1 MRVAVGTDHAG
12 FAGKAAVVDTL
23 IALGHEVIDHGVFD
37 TRSVDFPDIA
47 ALVGHSLQTGEAER
61 AILLCGSGVGVCIA
75 ANKMMGVRAGVT
87 HDTYSA
93 HQGVEHDGMNV
104 MCLGG
109 RIVGEALIG
118 ELVRA
123 FVSAAFQQEERFLRR
138 VNKIDKLESGR
149 TAV

>member
-12 FAGKAAVVDTL
+12 FVGKAAVIEEL
-23 IALGHEVIDHGVFD
+23 RALGHEVIDHGVFEP
-37 TRSVDFPDIA
+37 TSVDFPDIA

-61 AILLCGSGVGVCIA
+61 GILLCGSGVGVCIA
-75 ANKMMGVRAGVT
+75 ANKMMGIRACVT

-104 MCLGG
+104 LCLGG
-109 RIVGEALIG
+109 RIVGAALIQ

-123 FVSAAFQQEERFLRR
+123 FVGANFQQEERFLRR
-138 VNKIDKLESGR
+138 VNKIDQLESGR
-149 TAV
+149 SVA